1 MAEEAA
7 VVPLDGEALG
17 EDGYPLAE
25 GRPFWWRAD
34 FVHISSRPKTSI
46 DNFSFEQKPTV
57 GRMIDTVLK
66 PRVPQYDENGEEDV
80 FQFFETGMWVEY
92 RGNDMKW
99 KLGVVNRVVRQAPDD
114 WDFDED
120 GAEVPEYRI
129 NFYYNVGK
137 EGLVEKDNIRAPAE
151 ALQTVF
157 GMRPWLWQQFTL
169 LQLEKRLRFDA
180 DHEDDFDE
188 IDNLRYAKLRWDA
201 WLNDFQ
207 NKDFKDL
214 YDKQPKIAQ
223 ELLQGHIL
231 TPFDTIDI
239 VTERL
244 EEWDYDDE
252 DISVYTYLAVL
263 GSGVSMTVITMSIQ
277 LITPLLLLYNNML
290 QSDGEP
296 SGRFFLDSNTSEPA
310 NGNFLPATDWDQFCS
325 GEGRPEGK
333 ILITLVLIIYAS
345 SVVPDSLLSF
355 FRVSGGSNT
364 TYSRI
369 NSLRQ
374 IIWEQNDDTIM
385 QQIGYKVDRLM
396 NTGYIC
402 LLYSIMLFI
411 LLNTPL
417 ILDIILNALAIEF
430 IHQIDEN
437 LADADW
443 WDEGNRWI
451 RAGTA
456 ELVIQGVL
464 RLEVL
469 KNPARLCKHFDIN
482 ADDYKNALGSK
493 SLCNLAVAKRDERN
507 EFYLSEKE
515 WIFRKNA
522 DAAKRMNNDYALS
535 EFQKPNVQF
544 GYFAGLLAWLG
555 IRKAGVFN
563 RYRAYRTWSR
573 WEKVLFLP
581 RVPDHIDDYSK
592 RDTLNRQKIKG
603 TATEIGEYVEFAYH
617 VYAVLTGQDMIASV
631 KLSIEHGHV
640 EQVPIRILFGIV
652 EMFFYLAQ
660 VCFPFFIGLLFIII
674 PVCY

>member
-188 IDNLRYAKLRWDA
+188 IDNLRFAKLRWDA
-201 WLNDFQ
+201 WLHAPENAE
-207 NKDFKDL
+207 FKDR
-214 YDKQPKIAQ
+214 YDSVPTIAQ

-231 TPFDTIDI
+231 APFDTIDI

-244 EEWDYDDE
+244 DEWDYDDE
-252 DISVYTYLAVL
+252 DISIYTYLAVL
-263 GSGVSMTVITMSIQ
+263 GSGVTMTLVTMAIQ
-277 LITPLLLLYNNML
+277 IITPLLLLYNSFL
-290 QSDGEP
+290 QSDGDPNE
-296 SGRFFLDSNTSEPA
+296 RFDVDINAQTE
-310 NGNFLPATDWDQFCS
+310 NGNFLPTTDWDQFCN
-325 GEGRPEGK
+325 GNGRTEGK

-374 IIWEQNDDTIM
+374 IIWEQNDDTIL
-385 QQIGYKVDRLM
+385 QQVGFKLDRLM
-396 NTGYIC
+396 NTGYIA

-417 ILDIILNALAIEF
+417 ILDLILNALAIEF
-430 IHQIDEN
+430 IHQIDEH
-437 LADADW
+437 LANADW

-464 RLEVL
+464 RLEIL
-469 KNPARLCKHFDIN
+469 KSPSRLCKFFDIDPKLYKEEVGHKGLYDVEV
-482 ADDYKNALGSK
+482 AAVDDENPL
-493 SLCNLAVAKRDERN
+493 
-507 EFYLSEKE
+507 YLSEKE
-515 WIFRKNA
+515 WIFSKNA
-522 DAAKRMNNDYALS
+522 EAARRLKNEYAIG
-535 EFQKPNVQF
+535 EFEKPNAQF
-544 GYFAGLLAWLG
+544 GYFAGILARLG
-555 IRKAGVFN
+555 YRKAGVFN
-563 RYRAYRTWSR
+563 RYRGYRVWSR
-573 WEKVLFLP
+573 WEKVLFMP
-581 RVPDHIDDYSK
+581 SIPDEIKPESDEMK
-592 RDTLNRQKIKG
+592 KKIKG
-603 TATEIGEYVEFAYH
+603 YASETGDYVEFIFH
-617 VYAVLTGQDMIASV
+617 VISVITGRDMIASV
-631 KLSIEHGHV
+631 MLSIEHGHMR
-640 EQVPIRILFGIV
+640 QVPIRIVFGIV
-652 EMFFYLAQ
+652 EMAFYVAQ
-660 VCFPFFIGLLFIII
+660 VAFPFFILSLFVVI
-674 PVCY
+674 PFCY